1 MKRITCSWKSCI
13 IKNTV
18 QITVFLLV
26 LSVQITATAGSA
38 SPEYKLKA
46 ALLFK
51 LTKFVEWPKQN
62 SLRKDGSFGICILG
76 RDDFGSLLDALQK
89 RYVNNAPISIHR
101 FMQSEGINGNC
112 QLIFISDSKRSY
124 LASIINTLADKPVLT
139 IGESKKFAAQGG
151 MIQFVRNENRIGFKI
166 NVDHVHAS
174 GLKIAAP
181 LLELATIVDDNRKE
195 TPR

>member
-1 MKRITCSWKSCI
+1 MKQMTCSWKSCI

-18 QITVFLLV
+18 QIIVFFMA
-26 LSVQITATAGSA
+26 LSIQVTAAGPA

-89 RYVNNAPISIHR
+89 RYINNAPVSIHR
-101 FMQSEGINGNC
+101 FMQSEGINEKC

-124 LASIINTLADKPVLT
+124 LDSIINTLAGKPVLT

-166 NVDHVHAS
+166 NVAHVHTS

-181 LLELATIVDDNRKE
+181 LLELATIVDDNPQE
-195 TPR
+195 TTR

>member
-1 MKRITCSWKSCI
+1 M
-13 IKNTV
+13 KNTV
-18 QITVFLLV
+18 QSIVFFMVVFTLV
-26 LSVQITATAGSA
+26 TAAGSA

-101 FMQSEGINGNC
+101 FMQSEGINENC

-124 LASIINTLADKPVLT
+124 LNSIFKTLADKPVLT
-139 IGESKKFAAQGG
+139 IGESRKFAVQGG

-166 NVDHVHAS
+166 NVAHVRNS

-181 LLELATIVDDNRKE
+181 LLELATIVDDNPRE